1 MNVVA
6 LLMEYVIVEI
16 VFFEGA
22 TGPDQYVTDI
32 AYHIENH
39 VSWLAVV
46 EKEAK
51 RFKAGVNGITITGWQ
66 R

>member
-1 MNVVA
+1 MDRA
-6 LLMEYVIVEI
+6 
-16 VFFEGA
+16 GA
-22 TGPDQYVTDI
+22 TGPNQYVTDI

-51 RFKAGVNGITITGWQ
+51 KFKNGVRGIAITGWQ